1 MNSIAPGPPPV
12 DAIKKVPSDLHFALV
27 CKNNLLPT
35 FEQNYQLSV
44 GNMFPLYSKC
54 MMSLCQLAEV
64 PAQTCQ

>member
-44 GNMFPLYSKC
+44 GNMS
-54 MMSLCQLAEV
+54 SLGTRAIIWL
-64 PAQTCQ
+64 